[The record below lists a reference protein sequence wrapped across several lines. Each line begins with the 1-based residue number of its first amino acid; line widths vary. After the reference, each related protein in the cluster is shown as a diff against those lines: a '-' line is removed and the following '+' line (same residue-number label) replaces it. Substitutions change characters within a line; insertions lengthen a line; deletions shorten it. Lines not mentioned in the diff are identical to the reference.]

1 MRVVDVADALGR
13 RRYTSVA
20 RVVLEVLD
28 RFCPWND
35 GAYALEGGPDGASCE
50 RIDAPADLVC
60 STNDLGAVYLGGSSF
75 RQLQRAGF
83 VEERTAGALAR
94 ADAMFAWDP
103 APWSPYVF

>member
-1 MRVVDVADALGR
+1 VAHALRR
-13 RRYTSVA
+13 RRYSTPG
-20 RVVLEVLD
+20 RVVLEVHD

-35 GAYALEGGPDGASCE
+35 GAYALDGGPDGASCGST
-50 RIDAPADLVC
+50 DAAADLVC
-60 STNDLGAVYLGGSSF
+60 STNDLGAAYLGGSSF

-94 ADAMFAWDP
+94 ADAMFGWDP